1 VNAGAAATVL
11 PKPSRPEMEFW
22 YYESRKPDLKHF
34 AEWLSTT
41 FLSVFIQKHNGWVI
55 PTIQSIHIVGIGVV
69 LGSVFMIDLRV
80 LGWAWMDETLRQTTN
95 RFGPWLT
102 AALCMLLATGAL
114 MVIGE
119 PVRELVTFSFWL
131 KMFLVAVGTL
141 IAAIFQ
147 ITLRKHEQQWE
158 EVLVNRRSI
167 KCLAVL
173 TFLIWVCII
182 ILGRLIAYD
191 HVWGSWSP
199 ATKA

>member
-1 VNAGAAATVL
+1 MKQIA
-11 PKPSRPEMEFW
+11 K
-22 YYESRKPDLKHF
+22 
-34 AEWLSTT
+34 WLSTT
-41 FLSVFIQKHNGWVI
+41 FLSVLIQRHNSWVI
-55 PTIQSIHIVGIGVV
+55 PTIQTIHIVGIGVV

-80 LGWAWMDETLRQTTN
+80 LGWAGMDQTLRQTTT

-102 AALCMLLATGAL
+102 AALYVQLATGVL

-119 PVRELVTFSFWL
+119 PVRELVTFSFWF
-131 KMFLVAVGTL
+131 KMVFVAVGTL

-147 ITLRKHEQQWE
+147 ITLRNHEQKWE
-158 EVLVNRRSI
+158 EILVNRRSI